1 MIPKIIHYC
10 WFGGKDI
17 PEEYKHYIE
26 TWKKY
31 CPDYQI
37 KEWNEKNFDLNAS
50 DYTKE
55 AYEQRKWAFVSDYA
69 RLKIIYEEGGVYLDT
84 DVELLKSLDTLLKE
98 KCFLASEKTG
108 YIATGLG
115 FGAEKKN
122 EVIRLLLEEYSNRH
136 FAGKN
141 GVYDHTAC
149 PKRNTKPLQKYG
161 YKFNPDE
168 IVRIKDAIVFPPSY
182 FDPMDSTSGDINIS
196 ENTYTIHHYSA
207 SWISDEDNVQN
218 KKIDEIV
225 EKNNFV
231 LGHIKKQ
238 WFLYNVQK
246 EKGMTD
252 SFIKYL
258 ISKIRLKINL

>member
-37 KEWNEKNFDLNAS
+37 KEWNEKNFDLSIS
-50 DYTKE
+50 DYAKE
-55 AYEQRKWAFVSDYA
+55 AYEQKKWAFVSDYA
-69 RLKIIYEEGGVYLDT
+69 RLKIIYDEGGIYLDT
-84 DVELLKSLDTLLKE
+84 DVELLKPLDGLLNE
-98 KCFLASEKTG
+98 KCFLAAEKTG

-122 EVIRLLLEEYSNRH
+122 EVIRLLLDEYSNRH
-136 FAGKN
+136 FVGKN

-161 YKFNPDE
+161 YKFSPNE
-168 IVRIKDAIVFPPSY
+168 ILRVKEAIVFPPSY
-182 FDPMDSTSGDINIS
+182 FDSMDAMSGKIKIS
-196 ENTYTIHHYSA
+196 ENTYALHHYSA
-207 SWISDEDNVQN
+207 SWISDEDKVQN

-225 EKNNFV
+225 KSNS
-231 LGHIKKQ
+231 LIIGQLKKQ
-238 WFLYNVQK
+238 WFLYCAQK
-246 EKGMTD
+246 EKGMSK

-258 ISKIRLKINL
+258 MSKLRLKLNI